1 MARSLTRKLI
11 ESHLA
16 SGKPVAGEEI
26 GLAVDQALLTDTN
39 GTMAWLQFEAMGF
52 PRVVP
57 PCVVTYIDHNVY
69 QVDSRNSDDHR
80 YLQTAARR
88 YGAIFSK
95 PGNGICHQVH
105 LESFSVPG
113 QTLLGTDSHTPLCGA
128 AGMLAIGAGGLDVA
142 VALGGGPYSFT
153 MPEVVNVWLTGELQ
167 PWVTAKDVIMEL
179 LRRLSVRG
187 GAGKIFEYAGPGVA
201 SLSLPQRMTLA
212 NMGAELGLTTSVFPS
227 DAVTRDY
234 FRRLHRKHA
243 WTPQAADDHAEYDD
257 RFELDLAVVTPLV
270 ALPGSPDRVV
280 PVGEV
285 EGTKIEQVMVGSCT
299 NGSWEDMWAVTQV
312 LQGRHVHPDV
322 SFVLFPGSHRILE
335 TMAREGLLADLLASG
350 ALISEPTCG
359 ACAGIGH
366 VPAAGTKSLRAF
378 NRNFPGRSGVKGDE
392 VYLCSS
398 VTAAASALTGA
409 ITDPRTAGAPAS
421 LYLPESFA
429 ASSAGLVT
437 PDGTGDV
444 VRGPNIKSVPLGEPV
459 AEALDA
465 PVLLKLGDKV
475 STDDISPAGAAV
487 LVFRSNIPAIA
498 EFCFKYVDPEFA
510 ARARAA
516 GSGIVVAGELYGQGS
531 SREAAAIGPMYL
543 GVRAV
548 LAKSFARIHRANLI
562 NWGVVPLTFEDPS
575 AYDALERDDRLRLDG
590 LRAALASGDRVSVL
604 DTRLGRRF
612 SASCVLTTRERDILL
627 AGGLLAQTSRTEPL
641 RAHGT
646 PPTECAGPADPVPMT
661 QRRIRAVYMRGGT
674 SRCLV
679 FHAADLPGAG
689 AERDRVLL
697 AALGSPDPYGRQLDG
712 LGGGISSL
720 SKACIIGPP
729 SSPGADVDYTFA
741 QVEVTTPRVD
751 YKGNCGNC
759 SSAVGPFAIDE
770 RLVPAV
776 EDKTRVRIHNTN
788 TRKLIVAHVPVKG
801 GEA

>member
-1 MARSLTRKLI
+1 VPKSLTRKLI
-11 ESHLA
+11 EAHLA
-16 SGKPVAGEEI
+16 AGKPVAGEEI
-26 GLAVDQALLTDTN
+26 GLTVDQVLLTDTN
-39 GTMAWLQFEAMGF
+39 GTMALLQFEAMGF
-52 PRVVP
+52 PRVAP
-57 PCVVTYIDHNVY
+57 PCVVAYVDHNVY

-88 YGAIFSK
+88 YGAVFSK

-105 LESFSVPG
+105 LESFSAPG

-142 VALGGGPYSFT
+142 VVMGGGPYAFA
-153 MPEVVNVWLTGELQ
+153 MPEVVSVWLTGALQ
-167 PWVTAKDVIMEL
+167 PWVTAKDVILEL

-187 GAGKIFEYAGPGVA
+187 GAGRIFEYGGPGVA

-234 FRRLHRKHA
+234 FRRLHRKQA
-243 WTPQAADDHAEYDD
+243 WTPQAPDEDAEYDD
-257 RFELDLAVVTPLV
+257 RFELDLSAITPLV

-280 PVGEV
+280 PVEEV

-350 ALISEPTCG
+350 ALLSEPTCG
-359 ACAGIGH
+359 SCAGIGH

-409 ITDPRTAGAPAS
+409 ITDPRTVGAPAA

-429 ASSAGLVT
+429 ASSAGLVM
-437 PDGTGDV
+437 PDGQGEV

-459 AEALDA
+459 AESLEAT
-465 PVLLKLGDKV
+465 VLLKLGDKV

-487 LVFRSNIPAIA
+487 LVFRSNVPAIA
-498 EFCFKYVDPEFA
+498 EFCFKYVDPDFV

-516 GSGIVVAGELYGQGS
+516 GRGIIVAGETYGQGS
-531 SREAAAIGPMYL
+531 SREVAAIGPMYL

-562 NWGVVPLTFEDPS
+562 NWGVVPLTFDDPS
-575 AYDALERDDRLRLDG
+575 AYDALERDDRLRLSG
-590 LRAALASGDRVSVL
+590 LRAALAAGDRVSVL
-604 DTRLGRRF
+604 DTRTGGRF
-612 SASCVLTTRERDILL
+612 SVSCVLTARERDILL
-627 AGGLLAQTSRTEPL
+627 AGGLLAHT
-641 RAHGT
+641 RA
-646 PPTECAGPADPVPMT
+646 
-661 QRRIRAVYMRGGT
+661 RA
-674 SRCLV
+674 
-679 FHAADLPGAG
+679 
-689 AERDRVLL
+689 
-697 AALGSPDPYGRQLDG
+697 
-712 LGGGISSL
+712 
-720 SKACIIGPP
+720 
-729 SSPGADVDYTFA
+729 
-741 QVEVTTPRVD
+741 
-751 YKGNCGNC
+751 
-759 SSAVGPFAIDE
+759 
-770 RLVPAV
+770 
-776 EDKTRVRIHNTN
+776 
-788 TRKLIVAHVPVKG
+788 
-801 GEA
+801 

>member
-1 MARSLTRKLI
+1 MPKSLTRKLI
-11 ESHLA
+11 ESHLVA
-16 SGKPVAGEEI
+16 GKAVAGEEI
-26 GLAVDQALLTDTN
+26 ALRADQILLTDTN
-39 GTMAWLQFEAMGF
+39 GIQSWLQFEALGF

-57 PCVVTYIDHNVY
+57 SRVVTYIDHQVF

-80 YLQTAARR
+80 YMQTASRK
-88 YGAIFSK
+88 YGAVFSK

-105 LESFSVPG
+105 METFSIPG
-113 QTLLGTDSHTPLCGA
+113 QTLLGSDSHTPLCGA

-153 MPEVVNVWLTGELQ
+153 MPAVVRVWLTGQLR
-167 PWVTAKDVIMEL
+167 PWVTAKDVILEL

-187 GAGKIFEYAGPGVA
+187 GSGKIFEYGGPGLA
-201 SLSLPQRMTLA
+201 SLLAAQRMTIA
-212 NMGAELGLTTSVFPS
+212 NMGAELTLTTSVFPS
-227 DAVTRDY
+227 DDVTRS
-234 FRRLHRKHA
+234 FLTRLNRGGDWRPA
-243 WTPQAADDHAEYDD
+243 TPDEDAEYDD
-257 RFELDLAVVTPLV
+257 QIELDLGSMGPLI

-280 PVGEV
+280 PIEEV
-285 EGTKIEQVMVGSCT
+285 AGTPVEQVMVGSCT
-299 NGSWEDMWAVTQV
+299 NGSWHDMSSVTGV
-312 LQGRHVHPDV
+312 LRGRRVHSSV

-335 TMAREGLLADLLASG
+335 TMAREGLLTDLLAAG
-350 ALISEPTCG
+350 AIVSEPSCG
-359 ACAGIGH
+359 SCGGIGH

-398 VTAAASALTGA
+398 LVAAASALTGV
-409 ITDPRTAGAPAS
+409 ITDPRTLGAPPDVK
-421 LYLPESFA
+421 LPPRFVPSE
-429 ASSAGLVT
+429 AGLVA
-437 PDGTGDV
+437 PDGGGDV
-444 VRGPNIKSVPLGEPV
+444 VRGPNIKPVPLGEPV
-459 AEALDA
+459 ANTLDA

-562 NWGVVPLTFEDPS
+562 NWGVVPLTFDDPS

-627 AGGLLAQTSRTEPL
+627 AGGLLAQTSRT
-641 RAHGT
+641 RAPEAGHPRSAPASGT
-646 PPTECAGPADPVPMT
+646 P
-661 QRRIRAVYMRGGT
+661 
-674 SRCLV
+674 
-679 FHAADLPGAG
+679 
-689 AERDRVLL
+689 
-697 AALGSPDPYGRQLDG
+697 
-712 LGGGISSL
+712 
-720 SKACIIGPP
+720 
-729 SSPGADVDYTFA
+729 
-741 QVEVTTPRVD
+741 VE
-751 YKGNCGNC
+751 
-759 SSAVGPFAIDE
+759 
-770 RLVPAV
+770 
-776 EDKTRVRIHNTN
+776 
-788 TRKLIVAHVPVKG
+788 
-801 GEA
+801 